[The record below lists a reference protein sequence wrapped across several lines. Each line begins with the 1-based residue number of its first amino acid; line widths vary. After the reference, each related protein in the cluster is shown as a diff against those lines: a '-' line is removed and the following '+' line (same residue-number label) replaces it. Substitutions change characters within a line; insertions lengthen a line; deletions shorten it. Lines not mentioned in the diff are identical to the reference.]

1 MQYIPTFLRIQI
13 GGMLAFV
20 VVLYGLGDYLLLP
33 SRQSYLETEQQL
45 ADLKKCADNL
55 GANLMAL
62 KDSQAKFAEHRQHLD
77 EAYDSME
84 SESLDPLE
92 WLHNV
97 SERSGIKILSFQDQ
111 RHGIVNNLPA
121 VNIDMKAQGTYIQ
134 ICNFLHH
141 LERSSRPCF
150 VSHFHIQLQSN
161 ESNSLE
167 IEAKILVFPISSEFQ
182 QLLQKPD
189 TPSLASNSADS
200 KHKLQ
205 TP

>member
-1 MQYIPTFLRIQI
+1 MQYVPTFLRIQI
-13 GGMLAFV
+13 GGILAFL

-33 SRQSYLETEQQL
+33 TRQSYLETEQHL
-45 ADLKKCADNL
+45 TDLRRCADNL
-55 GANLMAL
+55 GANLIEL
-62 KDSQAKFAEHRQHLD
+62 KNCQSKFAEHRRHLD
-77 EAYDSME
+77 DSYDSME

-111 RHGIVNNLPA
+111 RNGIVNSLPA
-121 VNIDMKAQGTYIQ
+121 VNIDMKAQGTYVQ

-150 VSHFHIQLQSN
+150 VSHLHIQSPSD
-161 ESNSLE
+161 ESNVLE

-182 QLLQKPD
+182 QLLQQPEV
-189 TPSLASNSADS
+189 PSLASTSPNSNP
-200 KHKLQ
+200 KLQ